1 MAEPV
6 DKQGISAKIKVNCGG
21 SLRAIPEEVDA
32 SALFCFDV
40 DSACQN
46 TSQLR
51 IGEIACDFLLVCN
64 FAGVLL
70 VSLSSQRVLGRGLTG
85 IVNCDSSRLGTEA
98 FLKVREAAAQVKFC
112 MAVFFDYAASV
123 ILVW

>member
-1 MAEPV
+1 MRRL
-6 DKQGISAKIKVNCGG
+6 S
-21 SLRAIPEEVDA
+21 
-32 SALFCFDV
+32 FCFDV
-40 DSACQN
+40 RFGLSKL

-85 IVNCDSSRLGTEA
+85 IVVRLFEA
-98 FLKVREAAAQVKFC
+98 RHRGLPEKVREAAAQVKFC

>member
-1 MAEPV
+1 MRRPF
-6 DKQGISAKIKVNCGG
+6 
-21 SLRAIPEEVDA
+21 
-32 SALFCFDV
+32 FCFDV
-40 DSACQN
+40 RFGPSKL

-98 FLKVREAAAQVKFC
+98 FLEKSARLPLRSSSAWAYSLIMQPV
-112 MAVFFDYAASV
+112 
-123 ILVW
+123 